1 MSKEKKEQMLK
12 TPEKKEDKKE
22 ETTSKFNI
30 DETVFLTIEVDKN
43 LMLRVIGNI
52 YGTFVDIRRF
62 YKGFPT
68 KTGIR
73 IPINMFLKIYSII
86 NKFYEKKQEI

>member
-1 MSKEKKEQMLK
+1 MLSKEKKEELLK
-12 TPEKKEDKKE
+12 TPEKKDVDEKRN
-22 ETTSKFNI
+22 KFSV
-30 DETVFLTIEVDKN
+30 DESIFLTIEVDKN

-68 KTGIR
+68 KTGVR
-73 IPINMFLKIYSII
+73 IPINMFYKIFEII
-86 NKFYEKKQEI
+86 NKFNEKKQEI

>member
-1 MSKEKKEQMLK
+1 MISKEKKEQLLK
-12 TPEKKEDKKE
+12 TPEKKEKDSDE
-22 ETTSKFNI
+22 SKFNI
-30 DETVFLTIEVDKN
+30 EESIFLTIEVDKN

-68 KTGIR
+68 KTGVR
-73 IPINMFLKIYSII
+73 IPINMFLRIYNII